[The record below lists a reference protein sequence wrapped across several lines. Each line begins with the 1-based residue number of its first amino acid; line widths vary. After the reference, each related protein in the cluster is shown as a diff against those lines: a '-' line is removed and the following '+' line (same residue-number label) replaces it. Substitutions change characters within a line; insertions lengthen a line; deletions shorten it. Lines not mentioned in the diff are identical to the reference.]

1 MPAASS
7 GAVGALWT
15 WLAVPVVLGWLINL
29 RLPFFPTGGERLLL
43 VTLPYLLLLLAYGID
58 RTWRVAHLGK
68 LAAGAMAINAALGI
82 AAFYTTPRYTADD
95 YRPLIRQ
102 MVQQGD
108 DQAAFLAI
116 FPWQVGYWRAYTG
129 L

>member
-1 MPAASS
+1 M
-7 GAVGALWT
+7 
-15 WLAVPVVLGWLINL
+15 
-29 RLPFFPTGGERLLL
+29 
-43 VTLPYLLLLLAYGID
+43 TLPYLLLLLAYGID

-68 LAAGAMAINAALGI
+68 LAAGAMAINAAIGI

-108 DQAAFLAI
+108 NRATFLAI
-116 FPWQVGYWRAYTG
+116 FPWQVGYWRAYTPR
-129 L
+129 